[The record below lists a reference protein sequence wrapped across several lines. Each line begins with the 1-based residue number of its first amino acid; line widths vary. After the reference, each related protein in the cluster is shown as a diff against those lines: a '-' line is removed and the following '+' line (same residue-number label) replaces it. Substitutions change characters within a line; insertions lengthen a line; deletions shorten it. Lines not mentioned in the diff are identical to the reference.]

1 MGSASASST
10 RVRIGFS
17 RQTPAHHKVSHLW
30 THIFVCTLTSFGITG
45 VQKLGG
51 LTTLVNCAGVLKG
64 GAMGA
69 PTVDLDNY
77 MYNFKVC
84 LPSQSENGTFCL
96 TRASIFFFF
105 LMTYKLICVAVLFMI
120 L

>member
-1 MGSASASST
+1 
-10 RVRIGFS
+10 
-17 RQTPAHHKVSHLW
+17 
-30 THIFVCTLTSFGITG
+30 
-45 VQKLGG
+45 
-51 LTTLVNCAGVLKG
+51 
-64 GAMGA
+64 MGA